1 MVDCSVGLPLNL
13 HGVGRVQSF
22 GGLVG
27 VVVFGAV
34 ESVITWF
41 DRRGSLTPAAAA
53 EAVALTMVRG
63 VVIRPASLGRLR
75 SHVDRFDP
83 A

>member
-1 MVDCSVGLPLNL
+1 MEAIESADRLALPTVELATD
-13 HGVGRVQSF
+13 
-22 GGLVG
+22 
-27 VVVFGAV
+27 VVFGAV

-53 EAVALTMVRG
+53 DAVAFTMVRG

-75 SHVDRFDP
+75 SHVDRFDS